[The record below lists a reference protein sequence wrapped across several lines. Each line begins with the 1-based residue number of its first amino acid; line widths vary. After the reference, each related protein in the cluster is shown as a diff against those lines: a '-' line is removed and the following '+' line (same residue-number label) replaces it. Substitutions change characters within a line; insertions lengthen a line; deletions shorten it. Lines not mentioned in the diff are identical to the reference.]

1 MEKVWCRPLLYRG
14 FLNIGIYFNLNPV
27 LDGIVRSIAGY
38 RWSVSNQCWY
48 KPYIGEDLILI
59 KKAFETL
66 VDLDVSEM
74 DHYIRMEDIGDIPK
88 PIKIYGE
95 NRAGQMVRTS
105 RVSSGN
111 QVELE
116 KFTQQLLLKSYSPAT
131 IRTYRNEF
139 IQLLRTL
146 NQHAVQSLEA
156 DDIRRYMG
164 YAMGRLGISEH
175 TAHSRLNALKFY
187 FEQVL
192 GREKFFWDIPRPKK
206 PGLLPKVLSEREL
219 EKMFMG
225 VQNLKHKALLFTAYS
240 AGLRVSEVV
249 SLRLSDID
257 SGRMQIRVGLSKGK
271 KDRYIGLSVL
281 LLDVLR
287 SYLMTI
293 EPRPR
298 EYLFEGDIA
307 GRPYSTRSAQLV
319 FQRARERAGIKK
331 DVGFHVLRHSFATH
345 MLEKGIDI
353 RYIKDLLGHFNIQT
367 TERYL
372 HVRRQDLI
380 TIVNP
385 LDELFKGR
393 SWR

>member
-156 DDIRRYMG
+156 DDIRRYMV